1 MASTFRER
9 FREWRERHGL
19 TIVVLILLWL
29 FLTVLLANYI
39 FYPVQSGQVGVQWSR
54 FFGGTITDRI
64 YDEGMHWILPWNTM
78 TLYNARFQD
87 VQQTLD
93 VLSKDGLTIEV
104 EVEVRFRP
112 VRQKI
117 PLIHKHAGPDYIDV
131 LLLPEV
137 ASHVRQTVAGFTPD
151 ELYAEDR
158 LTIQN
163 LILKKLKRRTGV
175 THEFRESRK
184 EGGAGSGGEKK
195 DSDQKS
201 AKKTSKEF
209 TKDADQD
216 WLHVEDVFIKNIKLP
231 DLVASAIESKLEQEQ
246 KMLEYDYILQ
256 KEEKEKQRKMIEAEG
271 IAAFLRTTGGMS
283 ILKWRGIDATL
294 RLADSPNSKLV
305 IIGSGEE
312 GGMPL
317 ILGPLSATAPSSQ
330 VLPPAPPSQQEPGAT
345 PSGAPQPGALQPAAP
360 PPGQI
365 P

>member
-9 FREWRERHGL
+9 SREWRERHGL
-19 TIVVLILLWL
+19 TLVVLILLWL
-29 FLTVLLANYI
+29 FLTVLLAQYI
-39 FYPVQSGQVGVQWSR
+39 FYPIQSGQVGVQWSR

-64 YDEGMHWILPWNTM
+64 YDEGMHWIFPWNTM

-104 EVEVRFRP
+104 EIEVRFRP

-117 PLIHKHAGPDYIDV
+117 PMIHKHAGPDYINV

-137 ASHVRQTVAGFTPD
+137 ASHVRQTIAGYTPD
-151 ELYAEDR
+151 ELYAENR

-175 THEFRESRK
+175 THEFRERRK
-184 EGGAGSGGEKK
+184 VSGTAAAGDDKK
-195 DSDQKS
+195 DSDEKAEKKS
-201 AKKTSKEF
+201 TKEF
-209 TKDADQD
+209 EKDADQD
-216 WLHVEDVFIKNIKLP
+216 WLHVQDVFIKNIKLP
-231 DLVASAIESKLEQEQ
+231 DLVAAAIESKLEQEQ

-256 KEEKEKQRKMIEAEG
+256 KEEKEKQRKKIEAEG
-271 IAAFLRTTGGMS
+271 IAEFLRATGGLS
-283 ILKWRGIDATL
+283 ILKWKGIDATL

-317 ILGPLSATAPSSQ
+317 ILGPLSAAAPQSQ
-330 VLPPAPPSQQEPGAT
+330 VLPPAP
-345 PSGAPQPGALQPAAP
+345 APQPAAPQAAAPQPPAAQPATP

>member
-1 MASTFRER
+1 MASTSRDG

-19 TIVVLILLWL
+19 TIVVLMLIWL
-29 FLTVLLANYI
+29 FLTVLLAGYI
-39 FYPVQSGQVGVQWSR
+39 FYPIQSGQVGVQWSR
-54 FFGGTITDRI
+54 FFGGTITERI

-87 VQQTLD
+87 VELTLD
-93 VLSKDGLTIEV
+93 VLSKDGLQIEL
-104 EVEVRFRP
+104 ELQVRFRP
-112 VRQKI
+112 VRHKL
-117 PLIHKHAGPDYIDV
+117 PLIHKHAGPDYVDV

-137 ASHVRQTVAGFTPD
+137 ASHARQAIAGFTPD

-175 THEFRESRK
+175 TQEFEETRK
-184 EGGAGSGGEKK
+184 VGGTGGGGGDKK
-195 DSDQKS
+195 DSDEKD
-201 AKKTSKEF
+201 AKKADKEF
-209 TKDADQD
+209 DKDADED
-216 WLHVEDVFIKNIKLP
+216 WIHVSDVFIKNIRLP
-231 DLVASAIESKLEQEQ
+231 DLVVAAIESKLEQEQ

-256 KEEKEKQRKMIEAEG
+256 KEEKERQRKIIEAQG
-271 IAAFLRTTGGMS
+271 IAEFQRTTGGLS
-283 ILKWRGIDATL
+283 ILKWKGIDATL
-294 RLADSPNSKLV
+294 RLADSSNSKVV

-317 ILGPLSATAPSSQ
+317 ILGPLSGAVPPSQISPP
-330 VLPPAPPSQQEPGAT
+330 PPAPQQQAAAPSAAT
-345 PSGAPQPGALQPAAP
+345 PQAAAPP